1 MNQDKGPANIR
12 KRAWTAG
19 IGICF
24 VAVILWTGI
33 GSIRNSQKKIQEQQ
47 AKLEESQQAN
57 TEDILLPE
65 EKTETQGNSGE
76 GQTEETQ
83 EEAADQSGE
92 LQVTQS
98 ERARTLSFSE
108 NSLIEW
114 PASGSVLIN
123 YSMDKTT
130 YFPTL
135 DQYRYNPA
143 LIIGGQEGEPIYASA
158 EGLITGIEQSAQ
170 TGTMVTMDLGNGYSA
185 SYGEL
190 KDLSVAEGQYVN
202 TGDLIGYLSQPTK
215 YYSVEGVNLY
225 FEMEKDGNP
234 VNPMDFMEQ

>member
-1 MNQDKGPANIR
+1 
-12 KRAWTAG
+12 
-19 IGICF
+19 
-24 VAVILWTGI
+24 
-33 GSIRNSQKKIQEQQ
+33 
-47 AKLEESQQAN
+47 
-57 TEDILLPE
+57 
-65 EKTETQGNSGE
+65 
-76 GQTEETQ
+76 
-83 EEAADQSGE
+83 
-92 LQVTQS
+92 
-98 ERARTLSFSE
+98 
-108 NSLIEW
+108 
-114 PASGSVLIN
+114 
-123 YSMDKTT
+123 MDKTT

-202 TGDLIGYLSQPTK
+202 AGDLIGYLSQPTK